1 MWRYLAGGGALFLL
15 LGGLVF
21 LIWEMRATA
30 VAVPEPPP
38 FQSGSGASSEEVPPS
53 ADPVNKEA
61 RRFARYDKNDD
72 GVVATSE
79 FLASRQKAFA
89 RIDTN
94 HDGAISFSEY
104 AAKAS
109 EKFRKAD
116 QDRSGGLDP
125 KEFATTKPVRKP
137 KPVRPCPTA
146 NQPTKADV
154 SEAEGDA

>member
-21 LIWEMRATA
+21 LGWEMRASA
-30 VAVPEPPP
+30 IAVPEPSLVQP
-38 FQSGSGASSEEVPPS
+38 GSAASPDAAPPS

-89 RIDTN
+89 RLDTN
-94 HDGAISFSEY
+94 HDGAISSPEY
-104 AAKAS
+104 AAKS
-109 EKFRKAD
+109 GEKFRKAD
-116 QDRSGGLDP
+116 QNRSGGLDP

-137 KPVRPCPTA
+137 KPVRPCPPA
-146 NQPTKADV
+146 DQPAKADV
-154 SEAEGDA
+154 SEAEGEA